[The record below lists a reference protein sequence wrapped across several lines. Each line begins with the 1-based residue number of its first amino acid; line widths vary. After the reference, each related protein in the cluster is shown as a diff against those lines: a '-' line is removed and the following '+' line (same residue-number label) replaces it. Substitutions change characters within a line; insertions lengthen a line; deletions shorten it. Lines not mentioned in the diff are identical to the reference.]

1 MIGKMLQMEY
11 LSIDDV
17 KLGDD
22 GFAAIASC
30 VTNIDQLWIGQSFD
44 PHLSINEIRVLAQ
57 GIMERNEPVN
67 YQQRVHFSYN
77 EKFSNI
83 SCHCFSTSIH

>member
-1 MIGKMLQMEY
+1 MKELY
-11 LSIDDV
+11 LRNV

-30 VTNIDQLWIGQSFD
+30 VTHIDQLWIRHPWDTELTIEG
-44 PHLSINEIRVLAQ
+44 IRELAK
-57 GIMERNEPVN
+57 GILKRNKPVN

-83 SCHCFSTSIH
+83 S